1 MLIFSILYHPCS
13 FTVYYYLFGVFYL
26 SKIIFSGFLQFKGN
40 FLQNTGRL
48 FAASL
53 FTHVKEKVTK
63 ASAKHMGVGGGGDIC
78 KQSEQ
83 EK

>member
-1 MLIFSILYHPCS
+1 VL
-13 FTVYYYLFGVFYL
+13 FYL

-40 FLQNTGRL
+40 FLHDQNTGRL
-48 FAASL
+48 FATSL
-53 FTHVKEKVTK
+53 FTHVKEKASK
-63 ASAKHMGVGGGGDIC
+63 ESAKHMGVGGDIC